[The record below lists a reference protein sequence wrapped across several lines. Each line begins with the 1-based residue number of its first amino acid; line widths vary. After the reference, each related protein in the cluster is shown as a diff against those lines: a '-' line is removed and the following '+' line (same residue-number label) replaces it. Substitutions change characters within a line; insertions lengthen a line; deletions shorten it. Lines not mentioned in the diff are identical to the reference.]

1 MIALP
6 KNKGFDE
13 VIRNCTELG
22 VNTII
27 PIITKRTLLKP
38 SSHKIERWRKIVK
51 EATEQ
56 SERQIVPII
65 MEPMSFS
72 EALNNMD
79 NTNKNCYI
87 CVARKKAKH
96 LLTYLLPEIT
106 NSVIIATGCEGGWTE
121 EEIDQAED
129 LGFIPVNLG
138 SRVLRAVT
146 APLVALSLV
155 GAVAEKYN
163 LQD

>member
-1 MIALP
+1 
-6 KNKGFDE
+6 
-13 VIRNCTELG
+13 
-22 VNTII
+22 
-27 PIITKRTLLKP
+27 
-38 SSHKIERWRKIVK
+38 
-51 EATEQ
+51 
-56 SERQIVPII
+56 
-65 MEPMSFS
+65 
-72 EALNNMD
+72 MD